1 MSYLVAVSEQNS
13 GENTDLDLCNED
25 RNLLRIR
32 EKERRSQ
39 EVLEDKKQF
48 SEKTPLFAEPY
59 KTNKGDELSSRI
71 QNMLGNYEEVKEF
84 MSNKSCQNLIGIP
97 KSVAPQFPPRQP
109 DRLYFPEKAIHTLP
123 SSFQHLT
130 RRPPVG
136 PMVVPPRPPSHSSH
150 YQKAQSGTEPASGLH
165 SKSHSLPSTRS
176 HGQEHGRGGWDT
188 QAGFPHSHNG
198 KPGSGEGRAH
208 GLQASPLA
216 LSPFLPCLLSSPV
229 APLSPLHSS
238 QHINSRSQNSSK
250 SHGSTYSQTKSLQD
264 LVTGSQEKESR
275 DSPAITLTS
284 TTQPSSQTFPPSLTS
299 KASAMQ
305 QKPTAYVRPMD
316 GQDQASFESLEL
328 KPLLE
333 EYHEGPNEDVSD
345 LKAKVKAVLSKL
357 ETPSEPKEETDEDL
371 SDLKAKA
378 KAELYKFETSSE
390 PIEQTNPIDVQS
402 IEEILREMTR
412 SWPPPLTALNT
423 PTKAEP
429 SKFPFPAKELQPEG
443 SVAKDQKQY
452 GAPSETFPGSQPR
465 TSMLQD
471 DLQLSDSEESG
482 DDQVVEKSPSSL
494 APPSSLQSQPKSV
507 ASAHSSSSESGSTSD
522 SDSSSDS
529 ETESR
534 SSDSEAN
541 DPPRAPAPEP
551 EPPSSN
557 KWQLDNWLTKVNPPA
572 VPTESPS
579 GIAQGDGCEEG
590 KKQER
595 SISSNSSQQHAELRE
610 PPHKSQ
616 VARAPQKAPLPT
628 KHSCQKPPAH
638 AEESLSRQTVG
649 IKRPGKPL
657 VHEGSK
663 RVLKV
668 ESEPAP
674 LEVTDQSFRDK
685 PKVKKAVKTKSNDK
699 KDLKPGLQEPSE
711 KKKDKSSHQ
720 ANTKPFLEPRLMGD
734 AQARGALSPLRQ
746 GQGTAPIRTSSHRPQ
761 DLHKEKLPLP
771 LREKLLSPVRDPPTH
786 EHLVVKIDLCH
797 LEKVPQP
804 PRKNGHQRKAE
815 TKDLPGVRKQ
825 DLKRKATD
833 TPEESL
839 AKKKRG
845 EKEETDRKKMKSEK
859 NPKSLQS
866 SANKDSSKLKASKA
880 SSETQKKDVFPPL
893 PAVSAAQPAPKS
905 AKMTQKRPR
914 NETDELPAVDN
925 PAKKSNHKESLFA
938 KHRKVEGNHTELSKG
953 IKGSAGDVTKPFPVP
968 SLPNGTSKP
977 RRPLLKFEKQHSK
990 EYYIEQAQRL
1000 KHKADA
1006 MTDKTGKA
1014 FQYLEAALLFIE
1026 YGIAL
1031 ESDVLEPK
1039 SAYSIFSDTIVLI
1052 KFIMTLKPFADSS
1065 VSSHG
1070 KIFAVLRM
1078 RCQSILHMAMFGYK
1092 KDTAMRYSRLLN
1104 DHFKSNFRV
1113 IQAPSSGVARSTGL
1127 PSPLS
1132 PIPSP
1137 AGSVSSQP
1145 GSNESNGVGHSSI
1158 GNSTGSTVTVSCHIS
1173 SVTSSYVNITSYI
1186 LHAYEIWEKADTL
1199 ARKNKEF
1206 FAELSRATSA
1216 LALTSSLTD
1225 LVHYIR
1231 QGLQWL
1237 RLEANMP

>member
-1 MSYLVAVSEQNS
+1 S
-13 GENTDLDLCNED
+13 LCNED

-39 EVLEDKKQF
+39 EALEDKKQF
-48 SEKTPLFAEPY
+48 CEKTPLFAEPY
-59 KTNKGDELSSRI
+59 KTNKEDELSSRI

-84 MSNKSCQNLIGIP
+84 MSNKCCQDLIGIP
-97 KSVAPQFPPRQP
+97 KTVAPLFPPGHL
-109 DRLYFPEKAIHTLP
+109 DRPYFPEKAIRTLP

-136 PMVVPPRPPSHSSH
+136 PMVVPPHPPSHSSH

-165 SKSHSLPSTRS
+165 SKSHSLPSARS
-176 HGQEHGRGGWDT
+176 HGQEHGRGGRDA
-188 QAGFPHSHNG
+188 QADFPHSHND

-208 GLQASPLA
+208 GLQASSLA

-238 QHINSRSQNSSK
+238 QHVNSKSQNSSK
-250 SHGSTYSQTKSLQD
+250 SRGSTYSQTKSLQD

-275 DSPAITLTS
+275 DSPAVTLTS
-284 TTQPSSQTFPPSLTS
+284 TTQPSSQTFPASLTS

-316 GQDQASFESLEL
+316 GQDQVPFESLEL

-345 LKAKVKAVLSKL
+345 LKAKVKAELSKL

-378 KAELYKFETSSE
+378 KAELSKFKTPSE
-390 PIEQTNPIDVQS
+390 PIE
-402 IEEILREMTR
+402 EMTR

-429 SKFPFPAKELQPEG
+429 SKFPFPTKELQPEG
-443 SVAKDQKQY
+443 SVAKDQKKY
-452 GAPSETFPGSQPR
+452 GAPSETLPGSQPR

-522 SDSSSDS
+522 SESSSDS
-529 ETESR
+529 ETESH
-534 SSDSEAN
+534 SSGSEAN
-541 DPPRAPAPEP
+541 GPRRAPAPEP
-551 EPPSSN
+551 EPPTSN

-572 VPTESPS
+572 VPTESLS
-579 GIAQGDGCEEG
+579 DITRGGGCEES

-595 SISSNSSQQHAELRE
+595 DISSNSCQQHSELRG

-616 VARAPQKAPLPT
+616 VARAPQEAPLLT
-628 KHSCQKPPAH
+628 KRSCQKPPVH
-638 AEESLSRQTVG
+638 TEEPLPRHTVG
-649 IKRPGKPL
+649 IKRPSKPL
-657 VHEGSK
+657 VHEGPK
-663 RVLKV
+663 RGLKV
-668 ESEPAP
+668 ESEPGP

-685 PKVKKAVKTKSNDK
+685 PKVKKSVKTKCSDR

-711 KKKDKSSHQ
+711 KKKDKDSHQ
-720 ANTKPFLEPRLMGD
+720 ANAKPFLEPRLMGD
-734 AQARGALSPLRQ
+734 AQARDALSPLPQ
-746 GQGTAPIRTSSHRPQ
+746 GQGTTPIRTSSHRPQ

-771 LREKLLSPVRDPPTH
+771 LGGKLLSPVRDPPTH

-815 TKDLPGVRKQ
+815 TKDLSGAKKQ
-825 DLKRKATD
+825 DLKRKAMD
-833 TPEESL
+833 TPEEPL
-839 AKKKRG
+839 GKKKRG

-880 SSETQKKDVFPPL
+880 SSETQKKEVLLPL
-893 PAVSAAQPAPKS
+893 PAMSAAQPAPKS

-914 NETDELPAVDN
+914 NETDELPAIDN
-925 PAKKSNHKESLFA
+925 LARKKSNHKDPLFP

-953 IKGSAGDVTKPFPVP
+953 MEGSAGDVTKPFPVP

-990 EYYIEQAQRL
+990 EYYIEQAQKL
-1000 KHKADA
+1000 KHRADA

-1039 SAYSIFSDTIVLI
+1039 SAYSILSDTIVLI

-1065 VSSHG
+1065 VSSHE

-1113 IQAPSSGVARSTGL
+1113 VQAPSPSVARSTGL

-1145 GSNESNGVGHSSI
+1145 GSNDSSGI
-1158 GNSTGSTVTVSCHIS
+1158 GNSTGSTVTVSCRIS

-1186 LHAYEIWEKADTL
+1186 LHAYEIWEKADAL

>member
-1 MSYLVAVSEQNS
+1 S
-13 GENTDLDLCNED
+13 LCNED

-39 EVLEDKKQF
+39 EALEDKKQF

-59 KTNKGDELSSRI
+59 KTNKEDELSSRI

-97 KSVAPQFPPRQP
+97 MSVAPQFPTGQP
-109 DRLYFPEKAIHTLP
+109 DRLYFPEKAIRTLP

-136 PMVVPPRPPSHSSH
+136 PMVVPPHPPSHSSH
-150 YQKAQSGTEPASGLH
+150 YQKAQSGTEPTSGLH
-165 SKSHSLPSTRS
+165 SKSRSLPSAQS
-176 HGQEHGRGGWDT
+176 HSQEHDRGGGRNT
-188 QAGFPHSHNG
+188 QAGFPHSHND

-250 SHGSTYSQTKSLQD
+250 SHGSNHSQTKSLQN

-284 TTQPSSQTFPPSLTS
+284 TTQPSSQTFPSSLTS

-316 GQDQASFESLEL
+316 GQDQVPFESLEL

-345 LKAKVKAVLSKL
+345 LKVKVKAELSKL

-378 KAELYKFETSSE
+378 KAELSKFETPSE
-390 PIEQTNPIDVQS
+390 PIE
-402 IEEILREMTR
+402 EMTR

-429 SKFPFPAKELQPEG
+429 SKFPFPTKDGGGWFVLQSTNQIFISACCFKMCLPWLIFIFWL
-443 SVAKDQKQY
+443 S
-452 GAPSETFPGSQPR
+452 FR
-465 TSMLQD
+465 MLQD

-482 DDQVVEKSPSSL
+482 DDQVAMLFSNFISRWPC
-494 APPSSLQSQPKSV
+494 SSLQSQPKSV

-529 ETESR
+529 ETESHL
-534 SSDSEAN
+534 SDSEAN
-541 DPPRAPAPEP
+541 DPARAPAPEP
-551 EPPSSN
+551 EPPTSN

-572 VPTESPS
+572 VPTESLS
-579 GIAQGDGCEEG
+579 DIARGDGCEEG
-590 KKQER
+590 KKQEQG
-595 SISSNSSQQHAELRE
+595 ISSNLSRQHAELRE
-610 PPHKSQ
+610 PPHRSQ
-616 VARAPQKAPLPT
+616 VARAPQEAPLLT
-628 KHSCQKPPAH
+628 KRSCQKPPAH
-638 AEESLSRQTVG
+638 AEEPSPRQMVG
-649 IKRPGKPL
+649 IKRPSKPL
-657 VHEGSK
+657 VHEEPK
-663 RVLKV
+663 RGLKV
-668 ESEPAP
+668 ESEPGP

-685 PKVKKAVKTKSNDK
+685 PKVKKTAKTKSDDR

-711 KKKDKSSHQ
+711 KKKGKGSHQ
-720 ANTKPFLEPRLMGD
+720 ANAKPFLEPRLMGD
-734 AQARGALSPLRQ
+734 AQVRDALSPLSQ
-746 GQGTAPIRTSSHRPQ
+746 GQGTTPIRTSNHKPQ

-771 LREKLLSPVRDPPTH
+771 LGEKLLSPVRDPPTC

-804 PRKNGHQRKAE
+804 SRKNGHQRKAE
-815 TKDLPGVRKQ
+815 TKSLPGARKQ

-839 AKKKRG
+839 KKKKRG

-859 NPKSLQS
+859 NPKSSQS

-880 SSETQKKDVFPPL
+880 SSETQKKEVLPPL
-893 PAVSAAQPAPKS
+893 PAVFAAQPAPKS
-905 AKMTQKRPR
+905 AKITQKRPR
-914 NETDELPAVDN
+914 NETDELPAMN
-925 PAKKSNHKESLFA
+925 SPARNKSNHKDPLLA
-938 KHRKVEGNHTELSKG
+938 KHRKVEGNDTELSKG
-953 IKGSAGDVTKPFPVP
+953 IKGSAGDVTKTSPVP
-968 SLPNGTSKP
+968 SVPNGTSKP

-1113 IQAPSSGVARSTGL
+1113 IQAPSPGVARSTGL

-1137 AGSVSSQP
+1137 AGSVSSQLRP
-1145 GSNESNGVGHSSI
+1145 NDSNSVGHSI
-1158 GNSTGSTVTVSCHIS
+1158 TGNSTGSTVTVSCHIS

-1186 LHAYEIWEKADTL
+1186 LHAYEIWEKADAL

>member
-1 MSYLVAVSEQNS
+1 S
-13 GENTDLDLCNED
+13 LCNED

-39 EVLEDKKQF
+39 EALEDKKQF
-48 SEKTPLFAEPY
+48 FEKIPLFAEPY
-59 KTNKGDELSSRI
+59 KTNKEDELSSRI

-84 MSNKSCQNLIGIP
+84 MSNASCQNLIGIP
-97 KSVAPQFPPRQP
+97 KSVAPLFPPGQP
-109 DRLYFPEKAIHTLP
+109 DRPYFPEKAIRTLP
-123 SSFQHLT
+123 SSFQHST

-136 PMVVPPRPPSHSSH
+136 PMVVAPRPPSHSSH
-150 YQKAQSGTEPASGLH
+150 YQKAQSGTEPASALH
-165 SKSHSLPSTRS
+165 TKSRSVPSARS
-176 HGQEHGRGGWDT
+176 HGLEHGRGGQDS
-188 QAGFPHSHNG
+188 QAGFPHSHDD
-198 KPGSGEGRAH
+198 KPGSGEGRSH
-208 GLQASPLA
+208 GLQASSLA

-250 SHGSTYSQTKSLQD
+250 SHGSAYSQTKSLQD

-275 DSPAITLTS
+275 DSPAVTLTS

-316 GQDQASFESLEL
+316 GQDQVPFESLEL

-345 LKAKVKAVLSKL
+345 LKAKVKAELSKL

-378 KAELYKFETSSE
+378 KAELSKLETPSE
-390 PIEQTNPIDVQS
+390 P
-402 IEEILREMTR
+402 EMTR

-429 SKFPFPAKELQPEG
+429 SKFPFPTKVRHPLSARTFE
-443 SVAKDQKQY
+443 QY
-452 GAPSETFPGSQPR
+452 GAPPETLPSSQPR

-482 DDQVVEKSPSSL
+482 DDQVAILLSNFISWWPC
-494 APPSSLQSQPKSV
+494 SSLQSQPKSV

-529 ETESR
+529 ETESH
-534 SSDSEAN
+534 SSDSEVN

-551 EPPSSN
+551 EPPTSN

-572 VPTESPS
+572 VPTESLS
-579 GIAQGDGCEEG
+579 EVARGDGREEG

-595 SISSNSSQQHAELRE
+595 GISSNSSQQHAELRE

-616 VARAPQKAPLPT
+616 VARAPQEAPLPT
-628 KHSCQKPPAH
+628 KRGCQKPPA
-638 AEESLSRQTVG
+638 EEPSPRQTVG
-649 IKRPGKPL
+649 IKRPSKPL
-657 VHEGSK
+657 VHEGPK
-663 RVLKV
+663 RGLKV
-668 ESEPAP
+668 ESEPGP
-674 LEVTDQSFRDK
+674 LEVTDQSSRDK
-685 PKVKKAVKTKSNDK
+685 PKVKKTVKAKSTDR
-699 KDLKPGLQEPSE
+699 KDLKPGPQEPSE
-711 KKKDKSSHQ
+711 KKKDKGTHQ
-720 ANTKPFLEPRLMGD
+720 AKAKPFLDPKLMGD
-734 AQARGALSPLRQ
+734 AQACDALSPLPQ
-746 GQGTAPIRTSSHRPQ
+746 GQGITPNRTSSYRPQ

-771 LREKLLSPVRDPPTH
+771 LGEKLLSPVRDPPAR
-786 EHLVVKIDLCH
+786 ERLVVKIDLRH

-804 PRKNGHQRKAE
+804 PRKDGHQRKAE
-815 TKDLPGVRKQ
+815 TKGLPDGRKQ
-825 DLKRKATD
+825 NLKRKATD

-839 AKKKRG
+839 GKKKRE
-845 EKEETDRKKMKSEK
+845 EKEETGRKKMKSEK
-859 NPKSLQS
+859 ETKSLQS

-880 SSETQKKDVFPPL
+880 SSETQKKDVLSPL
-893 PAVSAAQPAPKS
+893 PAMSTAQPAPKS
-905 AKMTQKRPR
+905 AKMTQKRSR
-914 NETDELPAVDN
+914 NETDELPAMDN
-925 PAKKSNHKESLFA
+925 PARNQDPLFA
-938 KHRKVEGNHTELSKG
+938 KHRKVEGNHTELSKS
-953 IKGSAGDVTKPFPVP
+953 IKRSAGDVTKPFPVP

-1014 FQYLEAALLFIE
+1014 LQYLEAALLFIE

-1113 IQAPSSGVARSTGL
+1113 IQAPSPGVARSTGL

-1145 GSNESNGVGHSSI
+1145 GSSDSSSIGHNGI
-1158 GNSTGSTVTVSCHIS
+1158 GNSTGSSVTVSCHIS

-1186 LHAYEIWEKADTL
+1186 LHAYEIWEKADAL

>member
-1 MSYLVAVSEQNS
+1 SLLPKS
-13 GENTDLDLCNED
+13 LCNED

-39 EVLEDKKQF
+39 EALEDKKQF

-59 KTNKGDELSSRI
+59 KTNKEDELSSRI

-97 KSVAPQFPPRQP
+97 KNVASLFSPGQP
-109 DRLYFPEKAIHTLP
+109 DCSYFPEKAIRTLP
-123 SSFQHLT
+123 SSFQHPT

-136 PMVVPPRPPSHSSH
+136 PMVVAPHPPSHSSR
-150 YQKAQSGTEPASGLH
+150 YQKAQSGTEPASGSH
-165 SKSHSLPSTRS
+165 TKSRSLPSARS
-176 HGQEHGRGGWDT
+176 HGQEHGRGGRDS
-188 QAGFPHSHNG
+188 QAGFLHSHND

-208 GLQASPLA
+208 GPQASPLA

-275 DSPAITLTS
+275 DSPAVTLTS
-284 TTQPSSQTFPPSLTS
+284 TTQPSSQAFPPSLTS

-316 GQDQASFESLEL
+316 GQDQAPFESLEL

-345 LKAKVKAVLSKL
+345 LKAKVKAELSKL
-357 ETPSEPKEETDEDL
+357 ETPSEPKEETDEL
-371 SDLKAKA
+371 TDLKAKA
-378 KAELYKFETSSE
+378 KAELSKLETSSE
-390 PIEQTNPIDVQS
+390 PIE
-402 IEEILREMTR
+402 EMTR

-429 SKFPFPAKELQPEG
+429 SKFPFPTKVRHP
-443 SVAKDQKQY
+443 QY
-452 GAPSETFPGSQPR
+452 GAPSETLPGSQPR

-482 DDQVVEKSPSSL
+482 DDQVAMLLSNFISWWPC
-494 APPSSLQSQPKSV
+494 SSLQSQPKSV

-529 ETESR
+529 ETESH
-534 SSDSEAN
+534 SSDSEVN

-551 EPPSSN
+551 EPPTSN

-572 VPTESPS
+572 VPTESLS
-579 GIAQGDGCEEG
+579 DTARGDGREEG

-595 SISSNSSQQHAELRE
+595 GVSSNSSQQHAELRE

-616 VARAPQKAPLPT
+616 VARAAQEAPLPT
-628 KHSCQKPPAH
+628 KRSCQQPPAH
-638 AEESLSRQTVG
+638 AEEPSPRQTVG
-649 IKRPGKPL
+649 IKRPSKPL
-657 VHEGSK
+657 VHEGPK
-663 RVLKV
+663 RGLKV
-668 ESEPAP
+668 ESDPGP
-674 LEVTDQSFRDK
+674 LEVTDQSSRDK
-685 PKVKKAVKTKSNDK
+685 LKVKKTVKTKSNDR
-699 KDLKPGLQEPSE
+699 KDLKPGLQEPPE
-711 KKKDKSSHQ
+711 KKKGKGSHQ
-720 ANTKPFLEPRLMGD
+720 ASTKAVLDPKLMGD
-734 AQARGALSPLRQ
+734 AQARDALSPLPQ
-746 GQGTAPIRTSSHRPQ
+746 GQGTTPIRTSSHRPQ
-761 DLHKEKLPLP
+761 DLHKEKLPL
-771 LREKLLSPVRDPPTH
+771 LLGEKLLSPVRDPPTR
-786 EHLVVKIDLCH
+786 ERLVVKIDLCH

-804 PRKNGHQRKAE
+804 PRKDGHQRKAE
-815 TKDLPGVRKQ
+815 TKDLPGARKQ

-839 AKKKRG
+839 GKKKRG
-845 EKEETDRKKMKSEK
+845 EKEETERKKIKSEK
-859 NPKSLQS
+859 ETKSLQS

-880 SSETQKKDVFPPL
+880 SSETQKKDVLPPL
-893 PAVSAAQPAPKS
+893 PAMSAAQPAPKS
-905 AKMTQKRPR
+905 TKTTHKRPR
-914 NETDELPAVDN
+914 NETDELPATDN
-925 PAKKSNHKESLFA
+925 PARIKSNHKDPLIA
-938 KHRKVEGNHTELSKG
+938 KHRKGEGNHTELSKG

-990 EYYIEQAQRL
+990 EYYIEQAQKL

-1113 IQAPSSGVARSTGL
+1113 IQAPSPGVARSTGL

-1145 GSNESNGVGHSSI
+1145 GSNDSNGVGHNGI
-1158 GNSTGSTVTVSCHIS
+1158 GNSTGSAVTVSCHIS

-1186 LHAYEIWEKADTL
+1186 LHAYEIWEKADAL

>member
-1 MSYLVAVSEQNS
+1 MAAQSS
-13 GENTDLDLCNED
+13 LCSED
-25 RNLLRIR
+25 RNLQRIR

-39 EVLEDKKQF
+39 EALEDKKQF

-59 KTNKGDELSSRI
+59 KTNKEDELSSRI

-97 KSVAPQFPPRQP
+97 KSVAPLFPPRQP
-109 DRLYFPEKAIHTLP
+109 DRPYFPEKAIRTLP

-130 RRPPVG
+130 RRPPMG

-150 YQKAQSGTEPASGLH
+150 YQKAQPGTEPASGLH
-165 SKSHSLPSTRS
+165 SKSRSLPSARS
-176 HGQEHGRGGWDT
+176 HGQEHGQGGRGT
-188 QAGFPHSHNG
+188 QAGFPHGHSD

-238 QHINSRSQNSSK
+238 QNINSRSQNSSK

-275 DSPAITLTS
+275 DSPAVTLTS

-316 GQDQASFESLEL
+316 GQDQAPFESLEL

-345 LKAKVKAVLSKL
+345 LKAKVKAELSKL
-357 ETPSEPKEETDEDL
+357 ETPCEPKEETDEDL

-378 KAELYKFETSSE
+378 KAELSKFETPSE

-429 SKFPFPAKELQPEG
+429 PKFPFPAKELQPEG

-452 GAPSETFPGSQPR
+452 GTPSEMLPGSQPR

-482 DDQVVEKSPSSL
+482 DDQVVEKSPSSF

-529 ETESR
+529 ETESH

-551 EPPSSN
+551 EPPTPN

-572 VPTESPS
+572 VPTESLS
-579 GIAQGDGCEEG
+579 DIVRGDGCEEG
-590 KKQER
+590 KKQEQC
-595 SISSNSSQQHAELRE
+595 ISNNSSQQHTELRE

-616 VARAPQKAPLPT
+616 VTRAPQEAPLPT

-638 AEESLSRQTVG
+638 AREPSPRKTVG
-649 IKRPGKPL
+649 IKGPSKPL
-657 VHEGSK
+657 LHEGPK
-663 RVLKV
+663 RGLKV
-668 ESEPAP
+668 ESESGP

-685 PKVKKAVKTKSNDK
+685 PKVKKTVKTKSSDR
-699 KDLKPGLQEPSE
+699 KDLKPGVQEPSE
-711 KKKDKSSHQ
+711 QKKDKGSHQ
-720 ANTKPFLEPRLMGD
+720 ANAKPFSDPRLMGN
-734 AQARGALSPLRQ
+734 AQARDALSSLPQ
-746 GQGTAPIRTSSHRPQ
+746 GQGTTPIRTSSHRPQ
-761 DLHKEKLPLP
+761 DLPKEKLPLP
-771 LREKLLSPVRDPPTH
+771 LREKLLSPVRDPPPR
-786 EHLVVKIDLCH
+786 ECLVVKIDLCH

-815 TKDLPGVRKQ
+815 TKDLPGTRKQ

-839 AKKKRG
+839 GKKKRG
-845 EKEETDRKKMKSEK
+845 EKEETDRKKMNSEK
-859 NPKSLQS
+859 ETKSLQS
-866 SANKDSSKLKASKA
+866 SSNKDSSKLKASKA
-880 SSETQKKDVFPPL
+880 SLETQKKDVLPPL
-893 PAVSAAQPAPKS
+893 PAASAAQPAPKA
-905 AKMTQKRPR
+905 AKMTQKSQKRSR
-914 NETDELPAVDN
+914 NETDELPAMDN
-925 PAKKSNHKESLFA
+925 PARNKSNHKDPLFS

-1014 FQYLEAALLFIE
+1014 FEYLEAALLFIE

-1113 IQAPSSGVARSTGL
+1113 IQAPSPGVARSTGL

-1137 AGSVSSQP
+1137 AGSVSSQL
-1145 GSNESNGVGHSSI
+1145 GSNDSNGVGHGGI
-1158 GNSTGSTVTVSCHIS
+1158 GNSTSSTVTVSCHIS

-1186 LHAYEIWEKADTL
+1186 LHAYEIWEKADAL
-1199 ARKNKEF
+1199 ARKNKDQQEQF
-1206 FAELSRATSA
+1206 QIPVLTTASA
-1216 LALTSSLTD
+1216 S
-1225 LVHYIR
+1225 
-1231 QGLQWL
+1231 
-1237 RLEANMP
+1237 

>member
-1 MSYLVAVSEQNS
+1 S
-13 GENTDLDLCNED
+13 LCNED

-39 EVLEDKKQF
+39 EALEDKKQF
-48 SEKTPLFAEPY
+48 SEKIPLFAEPY
-59 KTNKGDELSSRI
+59 KTNKEDELSSRI

-97 KSVAPQFPPRQP
+97 KSVAPLFPPGQP
-109 DRLYFPEKAIHTLP
+109 NRPYFPDKAIRTLP
-123 SSFQHLT
+123 SSFQQLP

-150 YQKAQSGTEPASGLH
+150 YQKAQPGTEPASGLH
-165 SKSHSLPSTRS
+165 SKSRSLPGARS
-176 HGQEHGRGGWDT
+176 RAQEHGPGGRDT
-188 QAGFPHSHNG
+188 QAGFPHSHND

-238 QHINSRSQNSSK
+238 QQINSRSQNSSK

-275 DSPAITLTS
+275 DSPAVTLTS

-316 GQDQASFESLEL
+316 GQDQAPFESLEL

-333 EYHEGPNEDVSD
+333 EYHEGTNEDVLD
-345 LKAKVKAVLSKL
+345 LKAKVKAELSKL
-357 ETPSEPKEETDEDL
+357 EIPSEPKEETDEDL

-378 KAELYKFETSSE
+378 KAELSKFETLSE
-390 PIEQTNPIDVQS
+390 PVE
-402 IEEILREMTR
+402 EMTR

-429 SKFPFPAKELQPEG
+429 SKFPFPTKELQLEG

-452 GAPSETFPGSQPR
+452 GAPSETLPGSQPR

-529 ETESR
+529 ETESH
-534 SSDSEAN
+534 SSDSEGN

-551 EPPSSN
+551 EPPTSN

-572 VPTESPS
+572 VPTESLS
-579 GIAQGDGCEEG
+579 DIACGDGREEG
-590 KKQER
+590 RKQEQD
-595 SISSNSSQQHAELRE
+595 ISSNSCQQHTELSE
-610 PPHKSQ
+610 PPHKNQ
-616 VARAPQKAPLPT
+616 VSRAPQEAPLAT
-628 KHSCQKPPAH
+628 KGSCQKPPAH
-638 AEESLSRQTVG
+638 AEEPWPRQTVG
-649 IKRPGKPL
+649 SKRPSKPL
-657 VHEGSK
+657 LHEGPK
-663 RVLKV
+663 GGLKV
-668 ESEPAP
+668 ESEPGP
-674 LEVTDQSFRDK
+674 LEVTDPSFRDK
-685 PKVKKAVKTKSNDK
+685 PKVKKTVKTKSSDRK
-699 KDLKPGLQEPSE
+699 GLKSGLQEPSE
-711 KKKDKSSHQ
+711 KKKDKGSQQ
-720 ANTKPFLEPRLMGD
+720 ANAKPFSDPRLMGD
-734 AQARGALSPLRQ
+734 AQARDALSPLPQ
-746 GQGTAPIRTSSHRPQ
+746 GQGTAPSRTSSHRPQ
-761 DLHKEKLPLP
+761 DLHKQKLPLP
-771 LREKLLSPVRDPPTH
+771 LGEKLLSPVRDPPSR
-786 EHLVVKIDLCH
+786 ERLVVKIDLCH

-804 PRKNGHQRKAE
+804 PRKNGHSRKAE
-815 TKDLPGVRKQ
+815 TKDLPSARKK

-845 EKEETDRKKMKSEK
+845 EKEESDRKKMKSEK
-859 NPKSLQS
+859 ETKSLQP

-880 SSETQKKDVFPPL
+880 SSETQKKDVLSPL
-893 PAVSAAQPAPKS
+893 PAMSTAQPAPKS
-905 AKMTQKRPR
+905 AKMTQKRPK
-914 NETDELPAVDN
+914 NETDDLPAMDN
-925 PAKKSNHKESLFA
+925 PTRNKSNHKDPLFA
-938 KHRKVEGNHTELSKG
+938 KHRKVEGNHRELSKG

-977 RRPLLKFEKQHSK
+977 RRPLLKLEKQHSK

-1039 SAYSIFSDTIVLI
+1039 SAYSILSDTIVLI

-1104 DHFKSNFRV
+1104 DHFKSNVRV
-1113 IQAPSSGVARSTGL
+1113 TQAPSPGVARSTGL

-1137 AGSVSSQP
+1137 AGPVSSQL
-1145 GSNESNGVGHSSI
+1145 GSND
-1158 GNSTGSTVTVSCHIS
+1158 GNNTGSTVTVSCHIS

-1186 LHAYEIWEKADTL
+1186 LHAYEIWEKADAL

>member
-1 MSYLVAVSEQNS
+1 S
-13 GENTDLDLCNED
+13 LCNED

-32 EKERRSQ
+32 ERERRSQ
-39 EVLEDKKQF
+39 EVLENKDQF
-48 SEKTPLFAEPY
+48 SEKIPLFAEPY
-59 KTNKGDELSSRI
+59 KTNKEDELSSRI

-97 KSVAPQFPPRQP
+97 KSVAPLIPPGQP
-109 DRLYFPEKAIHTLP
+109 DCPYFPGKTSHTLS
-123 SSFQHLT
+123 SSFQHT
-130 RRPPVG
+130 PRRPPVG
-136 PMVVPPRPPSHSSH
+136 PMVVAPRPPGHSVH

-165 SKSHSLPSTRS
+165 AKSCSLSS
-176 HGQEHGRGGWDT
+176 GGSQGQGHNRGGWEG
-188 QAGFPHSHNG
+188 QAGFQHSQND
-198 KPGSGEGRAH
+198 KPRDSEGHAH
-208 GLQASPLA
+208 EVQASPLP
-216 LSPFLPCLLSSPV
+216 LSPLLPCLLSSPV

-250 SHGSTYSQTKSLQD
+250 SHGPTYSQTKSFQD

-275 DSPAITLTS
+275 DSSAVTLTS

-316 GQDQASFESLEL
+316 GQDQAPFESLEL

-333 EYHEGPNEDVSD
+333 EYHEGSNEDLSD
-345 LKAKVKAVLSKL
+345 LKAKVKAELSKL
-357 ETPSEPKEETDEDL
+357 EPSSEPKKEHDEDI

-378 KAELYKFETSSE
+378 KAELSKL
-390 PIEQTNPIDVQS
+390 
-402 IEEILREMTR
+402 EISATPVEEMTR

-429 SKFPFPAKELQPEG
+429 SRFPFPTKVKHTLLARTFEQH
-443 SVAKDQKQY
+443 
-452 GAPSETFPGSQPR
+452 GAPSETLPSSQPR

-507 ASAHSSSSESGSTSD
+507 ASAHSSSPESGSTSD

-529 ETESR
+529 ETESH
-534 SSDSEAN
+534 SSDNEVN

-551 EPPSSN
+551 EPPTSN

-572 VPTESPS
+572 VPTESLS
-579 GIAQGDGCEEG
+579 EVAHGDGREEG

-595 SISSNSSQQHAELRE
+595 GISSNSSHRCAEPRE
-610 PPHKSQ
+610 PPHKNQ
-616 VARAPQKAPLPT
+616 MARAPQDAHLPT
-628 KHSCQKPPAH
+628 KRSCQKPPVCT
-638 AEESLSRQTVG
+638 EEPSTRQTVG
-649 IKRPGKPL
+649 NKGPSKPL

-663 RVLKV
+663 RGLKV
-668 ESEPAP
+668 ESDPGP
-674 LEVTDQSFRDK
+674 LEVRDQSSKDK
-685 PKVKKAVKTKSNDK
+685 PKVKKIAKPKSTER
-699 KDLKPGLQEPSE
+699 KDLKSALQEPFE
-711 KKKDKSSHQ
+711 KRKHKSSHQ
-720 ANTKPFLEPRLMGD
+720 ANAKPFSDPKLMGD
-734 AQARGALSPLRQ
+734 AQAHDAFSPFPQ
-746 GQGTAPIRTSSHRPQ
+746 GQSTTPIRTSSHRPQ

-771 LREKLLSPVRDPPTH
+771 LGEKLLSPLRDPPTH
-786 EHLVVKIDLCH
+786 QRLMVKIDLRH
-797 LEKVPQP
+797 LAKVPEP
-804 PRKNGHQRKAE
+804 PRKDRHQKRTE
-815 TKDLPGVRKQ
+815 TKDLPGSRKQ

-833 TPEESL
+833 TPEDPL
-839 AKKKRG
+839 QKRRRE
-845 EKEETDRKKMKSEK
+845 EKEETHRKKMKSEK
-859 NPKSLQS
+859 EKKSSQS

-880 SSETQKKDVFPPL
+880 SFETEKKDLLLPSLPPMST
-893 PAVSAAQPAPKS
+893 AHPAPKS
-905 AKMTQKRPR
+905 AKMAQKRPR
-914 NETDELPAVDN
+914 TETDDLPAMDN
-925 PAKKSNHKESLFA
+925 PARDKSNHKDPLSA

-953 IKGSAGDVTKPFPVP
+953 IKGSIRDDTKPFPVP

-977 RRPLLKFEKQHSK
+977 SRPLLKLEKQHSK
-990 EYYIEQAQRL
+990 EYYFEQAQRL

-1031 ESDVLEPK
+1031 ESDALEPK

-1052 KFIMTLKPFADSS
+1052 KFIMTLKPFSDSS

-1113 IQAPSSGVARSTGL
+1113 IQAPSPGVARSTGL

-1145 GSNESNGVGHSSI
+1145 GSNDSNSIGHNGV
-1158 GNSTGSTVTVSCHIS
+1158 GSTVTVSCHIS
-1173 SVTSSYVNITSYI
+1173 NVTSSYVNITSYI
-1186 LHAYEIWEKADTL
+1186 LHAYEIWEKADAL

-1206 FAELSRATSA
+1206 FAELSRATCA

-1237 RLEANMP
+1237 RLEANLP

>member
-1 MSYLVAVSEQNS
+1 S
-13 GENTDLDLCNED
+13 LCNED

-39 EVLEDKKQF
+39 EALEDKKQF

-59 KTNKGDELSSRI
+59 KTNKEDELSSRI
-71 QNMLGNYEEVKEF
+71 QSMLGNYEEVKEF

-97 KSVAPQFPPRQP
+97 KSVAPQFPPGQP
-109 DRLYFPEKAIHTLP
+109 DRPYFPEKAICTLP

-165 SKSHSLPSTRS
+165 SKSCSLPSARS
-176 HGQEHGRGGWDT
+176 HGQECGRGGRDT
-188 QAGFPHSHNG
+188 QAGFPHSHND
-198 KPGSGEGRAH
+198 KPGSGEGRAR

-238 QHINSRSQNSSK
+238 QRINSKSQNSSK

-316 GQDQASFESLEL
+316 GQDQAAFESLEL

-345 LKAKVKAVLSKL
+345 LKAKVKAELSKL
-357 ETPSEPKEETDEDL
+357 ETPSEHKEEADEDL

-378 KAELYKFETSSE
+378 KAELSKFEPPSE
-390 PIEQTNPIDVQS
+390 PIE
-402 IEEILREMTR
+402 EMTR

-429 SKFPFPAKELQPEG
+429 SKFPFPT
-443 SVAKDQKQY
+443 KQY
-452 GAPSETFPGSQPR
+452 GAPSETLPGSQPR

-482 DDQVVEKSPSSL
+482 DDQVAMLLSNFISWWPC
-494 APPSSLQSQPKSV
+494 SSLQSQPKSV

-529 ETESR
+529 ETESH
-534 SSDSEAN
+534 SSDSEVN

-551 EPPSSN
+551 EPPTSN

-572 VPTESPS
+572 VPTESLS
-579 GIAQGDGCEEG
+579 DTARGDGCEEG
-590 KKQER
+590 RRQER
-595 SISSNSSQQHAELRE
+595 GISSSSSQQHSELRE
-610 PPHKSQ
+610 PPHQSQ
-616 VARAPQKAPLPT
+616 VGRAPQEAPLPT
-628 KHSCQKPPAH
+628 KRSCQKPLSH
-638 AEESLSRQTVG
+638 AEEPSPRQAVAV
-649 IKRPGKPL
+649 KRPSKAL
-657 VHEGSK
+657 VHEGPK
-663 RVLKV
+663 RGLKV
-668 ESEPAP
+668 ESEPGP

-685 PKVKKAVKTKSNDK
+685 PKVKKTVKTKSNDR

-711 KKKDKSSHQ
+711 KKKGKGSHQ
-720 ANTKPFLEPRLMGD
+720 ANAKPFLDPRLMGD
-734 AQARGALSPLRQ
+734 GLARDALSPLPHRE
-746 GQGTAPIRTSSHRPQ
+746 GQGTTPIRTSSHRHQ

-771 LREKLLSPVRDPPTH
+771 LREKLLSPVRDPPTR
-786 EHLVVKIDLCH
+786 ERLVVKIDLCH

-815 TKDLPGVRKQ
+815 TKDVPGERKQ

-833 TPEESL
+833 APEGSL
-839 AKKKRG
+839 GKKKRG

-859 NPKSLQS
+859 NHKSLQS

-880 SSETQKKDVFPPL
+880 SSETQKKEVLPPL

-914 NETDELPAVDN
+914 NEADELPAMDN
-925 PAKKSNHKESLFA
+925 PASSKSNHKDPLSA

-990 EYYIEQAQRL
+990 EYYIEEAQRL

-1039 SAYSIFSDTIVLI
+1039 SAYSIFSDTIILI

-1113 IQAPSSGVARSTGL
+1113 IQAPSPGVARSTGL

-1145 GSNESNGVGHSSI
+1145 GSNDSNGIGHSGT

-1186 LHAYEIWEKADTL
+1186 LHAYEIWEKADAL

-1216 LALTSSLTD
+1216 LALTSSLTE

>member
-1 MSYLVAVSEQNS
+1 S
-13 GENTDLDLCNED
+13 LCNED

-39 EVLEDKKQF
+39 EALEDKNQF

-59 KTNKGDELSSRI
+59 KTNKEDELSSRI

-97 KSVAPQFPPRQP
+97 KSVAPLFPPGQP
-109 DRLYFPEKAIHTLP
+109 DRPYFPEKAVRTLP
-123 SSFQHLT
+123 SSFQHPT

-136 PMVVPPRPPSHSSH
+136 PMVVAPRPPSHSSH
-150 YQKAQSGTEPASGLH
+150 YQKAQSGTEPASALH
-165 SKSHSLPSTRS
+165 TKSRSLPSARS
-176 HGQEHGRGGWDT
+176 HGQEHGHGGWDS
-188 QAGFPHSHNG
+188 QAGFPRSHND

-250 SHGSTYSQTKSLQD
+250 SYGSTYSQTKSLQD

-275 DSPAITLTS
+275 DSPVVTLNS
-284 TTQPSSQTFPPSLTS
+284 TTQPSSQTFPPSLAP

-316 GQDQASFESLEL
+316 GQDQAPFESLEL

-333 EYHEGPNEDVSD
+333 EYHEGRKDDVSD
-345 LKAKVKAVLSKL
+345 LKAKVKAELSKL
-357 ETPSEPKEETDEDL
+357 ETSSEPKEETDEDL

-378 KAELYKFETSSE
+378 KAELSKLEIPSE
-390 PIEQTNPIDVQS
+390 PIE
-402 IEEILREMTR
+402 EMTR

-429 SKFPFPAKELQPEG
+429 SKFPFPTKELQPEG

-452 GAPSETFPGSQPR
+452 GAPSETLPSSQPR

-494 APPSSLQSQPKSV
+494 AAPSSLQFQPKSV

-529 ETESR
+529 ETESH

-541 DPPRAPAPEP
+541 NPPRAPAPEP
-551 EPPSSN
+551 EPPTSN

-572 VPTESPS
+572 VPTESS
-579 GIAQGDGCEEG
+579 LSEIACGDGREEG
-590 KKQER
+590 KKQEQD
-595 SISSNSSQQHAELRE
+595 ISSNSSQQHAELRE

-616 VARAPQKAPLPT
+616 VAGAPQEAPLPT
-628 KHSCQKPPAH
+628 KRSCQKPPAH
-638 AEESLSRQTVG
+638 AEEPSPRQTVG
-649 IKRPGKPL
+649 IKRPSKPL
-657 VHEGSK
+657 VHERPK
-663 RVLKV
+663 RSLKV
-668 ESEPAP
+668 ESEPGP
-674 LEVTDQSFRDK
+674 LEVTDQSSRDK
-685 PKVKKAVKTKSNDK
+685 LKVKKTAKTKSTDR

-711 KKKDKSSHQ
+711 KKKDKGSHR
-720 ANTKPFLEPRLMGD
+720 ANAKPFLDPKLMGD
-734 AQARGALSPLRQ
+734 TQARDALSPLPQ
-746 GQGTAPIRTSSHRPQ
+746 GQGTTPSRTSSHRPQ
-761 DLHKEKLPLP
+761 DLHREKLPLS
-771 LREKLLSPVRDPPTH
+771 LGEKLLSPVRDPPTR
-786 EHLVVKIDLCH
+786 ERLVVKIDLCH

-804 PRKNGHQRKAE
+804 PRKDGYQRKAE
-815 TKDLPGVRKQ
+815 TKDLPGGRKQ
-825 DLKRKATD
+825 NLKRKAMD

-839 AKKKRG
+839 GKKKRE

-859 NPKSLQS
+859 ETKSLQP
-866 SANKDSSKLKASKA
+866 SASKDSRKLKASKA
-880 SSETQKKDVFPPL
+880 SSETQKKDVLLPL
-893 PAVSAAQPAPKS
+893 PAVSTAQLAPKP
-905 AKMTQKRPR
+905 AKMTQKRTR
-914 NETDELPAVDN
+914 NETDELSAMDN
-925 PAKKSNHKESLFA
+925 PARNKSNHKDPLFS
-938 KHRKVEGNHTELSKG
+938 KHRKVEGNPTELLKD

-1039 SAYSIFSDTIVLI
+1039 SAYSILSDTIVLI

-1113 IQAPSSGVARSTGL
+1113 IQAPSPGVARSTGL

-1145 GSNESNGVGHSSI
+1145 GSNDSSSI
-1158 GNSTGSTVTVSCHIS
+1158 GHNGIGNTTGSTVTVSCHIS

-1186 LHAYEIWEKADTL
+1186 LHAYEIWEKADAL

-1206 FAELSRATSA
+1206 FSELSRATSA

>member
-1 MSYLVAVSEQNS
+1 S
-13 GENTDLDLCNED
+13 LCNED

-39 EVLEDKKQF
+39 EALEDKKQF

-59 KTNKGDELSSRI
+59 KTNKEDELSSRI

-97 KSVAPQFPPRQP
+97 NSVAPLFPPRQP
-109 DRLYFPEKAIHTLP
+109 DRPYFPEKAIRTLP
-123 SSFQHLT
+123 SSFQQLT

-136 PMVVPPRPPSHSSH
+136 PMIVPPHPPSHSSH

-165 SKSHSLPSTRS
+165 SKSRSLPSARS
-176 HGQEHGRGGWDT
+176 HSQEHSSAGQDA
-188 QAGFPHSHNG
+188 QAGFPHSHND
-198 KPGSGEGRAH
+198 KPGNREGRAH
-208 GLQASPLA
+208 GLQACPLV

-229 APLSPLHSS
+229 APLSPIHSS
-238 QHINSRSQNSSK
+238 QQINSRSQNSSK
-250 SHGSTYSQTKSLQD
+250 NHGSTYSQTKSLQD
-264 LVTGSQEKESR
+264 IVTGSQEKESW

-316 GQDQASFESLEL
+316 GQDQAPFESLEL

-333 EYHEGPNEDVSD
+333 EYHEGPNEDVLD
-345 LKAKVKAVLSKL
+345 LKAKVKAELSKL

-378 KAELYKFETSSE
+378 KTELSKFETLSE
-390 PIEQTNPIDVQS
+390 PIE
-402 IEEILREMTR
+402 EMTR

-429 SKFPFPAKELQPEG
+429 SKFPFPTKELQPEG
-443 SVAKDQKQY
+443 SVAKGQKQY
-452 GAPSETFPGSQPR
+452 GAPSETLPGSQPR

-529 ETESR
+529 ETESH
-534 SSDSEAN
+534 SSDSEEN
-541 DPPRAPAPEP
+541 DPPSAPAPEP
-551 EPPSSN
+551 EPPISN

-572 VPTESPS
+572 LPTESLS
-579 GIAQGDGCEEG
+579 DIVCGDGREEG
-590 KKQER
+590 KKQELG
-595 SISSNSSQQHAELRE
+595 ISKNSSQQQQHAELRE
-610 PPHKSQ
+610 TPHKSQ
-616 VARAPQKAPLPT
+616 VARAPQEAPLLT
-628 KHSCQKPPAH
+628 KCSSQKPPAH
-638 AEESLSRQTVG
+638 SEAPLPRQTVG
-649 IKRPGKPL
+649 SKRPSKPL
-657 VHEGSK
+657 VHEGPK
-663 RVLKV
+663 RGLKV
-668 ESEPAP
+668 ESEPDH
-674 LEVTDQSFRDK
+674 LEVTDLSFRDK
-685 PKVKKAVKTKSNDK
+685 PKVKKTVKKKSSDRK
-699 KDLKPGLQEPSE
+699 YLKPGLQELSE
-711 KKKDKSSHQ
+711 KKKDKGSHQ
-720 ANTKPFLEPRLMGD
+720 AKAKPFLDPRLMGD
-734 AQARGALSPLRQ
+734 AQARDALSPLPQ
-746 GQGTAPIRTSSHRPQ
+746 GQGTTPIRTSIHRPQ
-761 DLHKEKLPLP
+761 VLHKEKLPLP
-771 LREKLLSPVRDPPTH
+771 LGEKLLSPVRDLPSH
-786 EHLVVKIDLCH
+786 ERLVVKIDLCH

-804 PRKNGHQRKAE
+804 PRKNGHLRKAE
-815 TKDLPGVRKQ
+815 TKDLPGARKK
-825 DLKRKATD
+825 DLKRKAID
-833 TPEESL
+833 TPEEPF

-859 NPKSLQS
+859 ETKSLQS

-880 SSETQKKDVFPPL
+880 SSETQKKDVLPPL
-893 PAVSAAQPAPKS
+893 PAMSSAQPAPKS
-905 AKMTQKRPR
+905 AKMTQKRPK
-914 NETDELPAVDN
+914 NEIDHLPAMDN
-925 PAKKSNHKESLFA
+925 PARNKSNHKDPLFA
-938 KHRKVEGNHTELSKG
+938 KHRKVEGNHMELSKA
-953 IKGSAGDVTKPFPVP
+953 IKVDDVTKPFPVP

-1031 ESDVLEPK
+1031 ESDVLEPQ
-1039 SAYSIFSDTIVLI
+1039 SAYSILSDTIVLI

-1104 DHFKSNFRV
+1104 DHFKVGHRV
-1113 IQAPSSGVARSTGL
+1113 IQASSPGVARSTGL

-1145 GSNESNGVGHSSI
+1145 GSNDSNGI

-1186 LHAYEIWEKADTL
+1186 LHAYEIWEKADAL

-1216 LALTSSLTD
+1216 LALTSSLTE

>member
-1 MSYLVAVSEQNS
+1 S
-13 GENTDLDLCNED
+13 LCTED

-39 EVLEDKKQF
+39 EALEDKRQF
-48 SEKTPLFAEPY
+48 SEKTPLFGEPY
-59 KTNKGDELSSRI
+59 KTNKEDELSSRI

-97 KSVAPQFPPRQP
+97 KSVAPLFPPGQP
-109 DRLYFPEKAIHTLP
+109 DRPYFPEKAIRTLP

-136 PMVVPPRPPSHSSH
+136 PMVVAPRPPSHSSH

-165 SKSHSLPSTRS
+165 TKSRSLPSARS
-176 HGQEHGRGGWDT
+176 HGQEHSRGGRDS
-188 QAGFPHSHNG
+188 QAGFPHSHSDKAGNG
-198 KPGSGEGRAH
+198 ESREH
-208 GLQASPLA
+208 GLQASPLG

-275 DSPAITLTS
+275 GSPAVTLTS
-284 TTQPSSQTFPPSLTS
+284 TNQPSSQTFPPSLTS

-316 GQDQASFESLEL
+316 GQDQAPFESLEL

-345 LKAKVKAVLSKL
+345 LKAKVKAELSKL

-378 KAELYKFETSSE
+378 KAELSKLETPSE
-390 PIEQTNPIDVQS
+390 PIE
-402 IEEILREMTR
+402 EMTR

-429 SKFPFPAKELQPEG
+429 SKFPFPTKVKHPLSAR
-443 SVAKDQKQY
+443 
-452 GAPSETFPGSQPR
+452 TFDKLEESF
-465 TSMLQD
+465 LALACD

-529 ETESR
+529 ETESH

-541 DPPRAPAPEP
+541 NPPRAPAPEP
-551 EPPSSN
+551 EPPTSN

-572 VPTESPS
+572 VPTESL
-579 GIAQGDGCEEG
+579 GEIARGDGRGEG
-590 KKQER
+590 RKQER
-595 SISSNSSQQHAELRE
+595 GISSNSSQQHTELRE

-616 VARAPQKAPLPT
+616 AARPPQEAPLPT

-638 AEESLSRQTVG
+638 AEEPLPRQTVG
-649 IKRPGKPL
+649 SKRPSKPL
-657 VHEGSK
+657 VHEGPK
-663 RVLKV
+663 RGLKV
-668 ESEPAP
+668 ESDPGP
-674 LEVTDQSFRDK
+674 LEVRDQSSRDK
-685 PKVKKAVKTKSNDK
+685 TKGKKTVKIKSADR

-711 KKKDKSSHQ
+711 KKKDKGSHQ
-720 ANTKPFLEPRLMGD
+720 DNAKLFVDPKLMGD
-734 AQARGALSPLRQ
+734 AQARDAHSSLPQDR
-746 GQGTAPIRTSSHRPQ
+746 GTTPTRTSSHRPQ

-771 LREKLLSPVRDPPTH
+771 LREKLLSPVRDPPSR
-786 EHLVVKIDLCH
+786 ERLMVKIDLCH
-797 LEKVPQP
+797 LEKIPQP
-804 PRKNGHQRKAE
+804 PRRDGHQKKAE
-815 TKDLPGVRKQ
+815 TKDPLGARKQ
-825 DLKRKATD
+825 NLKRKATG

-839 AKKKRG
+839 GKKKRE
-845 EKEETDRKKMKSEK
+845 EKEETDRKKIKSEK
-859 NPKSLQS
+859 ETKSLQS

-880 SSETQKKDVFPPL
+880 SFETQKKDVLPPL
-893 PAVSAAQPAPKS
+893 PAMSTEQPAPKPT
-905 AKMTQKRPR
+905 KMTQKRPR
-914 NETDELPAVDN
+914 TETDELPAMDN
-925 PAKKSNHKESLFA
+925 PARNKSNHKHPLFA
-938 KHRKVEGNHTELSKG
+938 KHRKVEENHTELSKG

-990 EYYIEQAQRL
+990 EYYIEQAQKL
-1000 KHKADA
+1000 KHRADA

-1039 SAYSIFSDTIVLI
+1039 SAYSILSDTIVLI

-1113 IQAPSSGVARSTGL
+1113 IQAPSPGVARSTGL

-1145 GSNESNGVGHSSI
+1145 GSNDSNGI

-1186 LHAYEIWEKADTL
+1186 LHAYEIWEKADAL

-1206 FAELSRATSA
+1206 FSELSKATSA

>member
-1 MSYLVAVSEQNS
+1 S
-13 GENTDLDLCNED
+13 LCNED

-39 EVLEDKKQF
+39 QALEDKKPF

-59 KTNKGDELSSRI
+59 KTNKEDELSSRI

-97 KSVAPQFPPRQP
+97 KSVAPLFPPGQA
-109 DRLYFPEKAIHTLP
+109 DRPYFPEKAIRTLP

-130 RRPPVG
+130 RHPPVG
-136 PMVVPPRPPSHSSH
+136 PMAVPPRPPSHSSH

-165 SKSHSLPSTRS
+165 SKGRSLASARS
-176 HGQEHGRGGWDT
+176 HGQEHGRAGRDA
-188 QAGFPHSHNG
+188 QAGFPHSHND

-208 GLQASPLA
+208 SLQASPLA

-250 SHGSTYSQTKSLQD
+250 SHGSTYSQTKLLQD

-275 DSPAITLTS
+275 DSPAVTLTS

-316 GQDQASFESLEL
+316 GQDQVPFESLEL

-345 LKAKVKAVLSKL
+345 LKAKVKAELSKL
-357 ETPSEPKEETDEDL
+357 ETPSEPKGETDEDL

-378 KAELYKFETSSE
+378 KAELSKFETPSE
-390 PIEQTNPIDVQS
+390 PIE
-402 IEEILREMTR
+402 EMTR

-452 GAPSETFPGSQPR
+452 GAPSKMLPGSQPG

-529 ETESR
+529 DTESH

-541 DPPRAPAPEP
+541 EPPRAPTPEP
-551 EPPSSN
+551 EPPTSN

-572 VPTESPS
+572 VPTESLS
-579 GIAQGDGCEEG
+579 DSAHGDGHEEG
-590 KKQER
+590 EKQEQG
-595 SISSNSSQQHAELRE
+595 SSSNSSQQHAELRE

-616 VARAPQKAPLPT
+616 VARAPQEAPLPT
-628 KHSCQKPPAH
+628 KRSCQKPPAH
-638 AEESLSRQTVG
+638 AEEPSPRQTVG
-649 IKRPGKPL
+649 IKGPSKAL
-657 VHEGSK
+657 VHEGPK
-663 RVLKV
+663 RGLKV
-668 ESEPAP
+668 ESEPGP

-685 PKVKKAVKTKSNDK
+685 PKVKKTVKTKSSDR
-699 KDLKPGLQEPSE
+699 KDLKPGLQEPSV
-711 KKKDKSSHQ
+711 KKKDKGSHQ
-720 ANTKPFLEPRLMGD
+720 ANAKPFLDSGLMGG
-734 AQARGALSPLRQ
+734 AQAHDALSPLPQ
-746 GQGTAPIRTSSHRPQ
+746 GQGTTPIRTSSHKPQ

-771 LREKLLSPVRDPPTH
+771 LGEKLLSPVRDPPTR
-786 EHLVVKIDLCH
+786 ERLVVKIDLCH

-815 TKDLPGVRKQ
+815 TKDLPGARKQ
-825 DLKRKATD
+825 DLKRKAMD
-833 TPEESL
+833 TPEEPL
-839 AKKKRG
+839 GKKKRR
-845 EKEETDRKKMKSEK
+845 EKEETDKKKMKSGK

-866 SANKDSSKLKASKA
+866 SANKDSSKLKAAKA
-880 SSETQKKDVFPPL
+880 SSETQKKDVLLPL
-893 PAVSAAQPAPKS
+893 PTMSAAQPAPKS
-905 AKMTQKRPR
+905 AKMSQKRLK

-925 PAKKSNHKESLFA
+925 PARNKSNHKDPLFA
-938 KHRKVEGNHTELSKG
+938 KHRKVEGNHTELSKA

-1070 KIFAVLRM
+1070 KIFAVLHM

-1092 KDTAMRYSRLLN
+1092 KDTALRYSRLLN

-1113 IQAPSSGVARSTGL
+1113 IQAPSPGVARSTGL

-1137 AGSVSSQP
+1137 AGSVSSQL
-1145 GSNESNGVGHSSI
+1145 GSNDSNGVGHSSI

-1186 LHAYEIWEKADTL
+1186 LHAYEIWEKADAL

-1237 RLEANMP
+1237 RLEADMP

>member
-1 MSYLVAVSEQNS
+1 S
-13 GENTDLDLCNED
+13 LCNED

-39 EVLEDKKQF
+39 EALEDRKQF
-48 SEKTPLFAEPY
+48 SEKIPLFAEPY
-59 KTNKGDELSSRI
+59 KTNKEDELSSRI

-97 KSVAPQFPPRQP
+97 KSVAPLFPPRQP
-109 DRLYFPEKAIHTLP
+109 DRPYFPEKAIRTLP
-123 SSFQHLT
+123 SSFQHPT

-136 PMVVPPRPPSHSSH
+136 PMVVAPRPPSHSSH

-165 SKSHSLPSTRS
+165 TKSRSLPSARS
-176 HGQEHGRGGWDT
+176 HGQEHSRGGRDS
-188 QAGFPHSHNG
+188 QAGFPRSHND
-198 KPGSGEGRAH
+198 KPGSEEGHAH
-208 GLQASPLA
+208 GLQASPLV

-238 QHINSRSQNSSK
+238 QRINSRSQNSSK

-275 DSPAITLTS
+275 DSPALTLTS

-316 GQDQASFESLEL
+316 GQDQAPFESLEL

-333 EYHEGPNEDVSD
+333 EYHEGSNEDVSD
-345 LKAKVKAVLSKL
+345 LKAKVKAELSKL
-357 ETPSEPKEETDEDL
+357 ETPSEPKEETDDDL
-371 SDLKAKA
+371 SNLKAKA
-378 KAELYKFETSSE
+378 KAELSKLETPSE
-390 PIEQTNPIDVQS
+390 PIE
-402 IEEILREMTR
+402 EMTR

-429 SKFPFPAKELQPEG
+429 SKFPFPTKELQPEG

-452 GAPSETFPGSQPR
+452 GAPSEMLPSSQPR

-494 APPSSLQSQPKSV
+494 APSSSLQSQPKTV

-529 ETESR
+529 ETESH

-551 EPPSSN
+551 EPPTSN

-572 VPTESPS
+572 VPTESLS
-579 GIAQGDGCEEG
+579 EIACRDGCEES

-595 SISSNSSQQHAELRE
+595 GISSNSSQQHTELRE

-616 VARAPQKAPLPT
+616 VARTPQEAPLPT
-628 KHSCQKPPAH
+628 KRSCQKPPAH
-638 AEESLSRQTVG
+638 AEEPSPRQTVG
-649 IKRPGKPL
+649 IKRPSKPL
-657 VHEGSK
+657 VNEGPK
-663 RVLKV
+663 RGLKV
-668 ESEPAP
+668 ESDPGP
-674 LEVTDQSFRDK
+674 LEVTAQSSKDK
-685 PKVKKAVKTKSNDK
+685 PRVKKTVKKKSTDK
-699 KDLKPGLQEPSE
+699 KDLKPGLQGPSE
-711 KKKDKSSHQ
+711 KKKDKGSHR
-720 ANTKPFLEPRLMGD
+720 ANAKPFLDSKLMGD
-734 AQARGALSPLRQ
+734 AQARDALSPLPQ
-746 GQGTAPIRTSSHRPQ
+746 SQGTTPIRTSSHRPQ

-771 LREKLLSPVRDPPTH
+771 LGEKLLSPVRDPPTP
-786 EHLVVKIDLCH
+786 ECLVVKINLCH

-804 PRKNGHQRKAE
+804 PRKDGHQRKAE
-815 TKDLPGVRKQ
+815 TKDLPGARKQ
-825 DLKRKATD
+825 DLKRKAMD

-839 AKKKRG
+839 GKKKRE

-859 NPKSLQS
+859 ETKSLQS

-880 SSETQKKDVFPPL
+880 SSETQKKDVHLPL
-893 PAVSAAQPAPKS
+893 PATSAAQPAPKS

-914 NETDELPAVDN
+914 NESDELPAIDN
-925 PAKKSNHKESLFA
+925 PVRNKSNHKDPLFA
-938 KHRKVEGNHTELSKG
+938 KHRKVEGNHTEQSKG
-953 IKGSAGDVTKPFPVP
+953 IEGSAGDVTKPFPVP
-968 SLPNGTSKP
+968 SLTNGTSKP

-1104 DHFKSNFRV
+1104 DHFKVGHRV
-1113 IQAPSSGVARSTGL
+1113 IQAPSPGVARSTGL

-1137 AGSVSSQP
+1137 AGSVSSQL
-1145 GSNESNGVGHSSI
+1145 GSNDSNGVGHNSI
-1158 GNSTGSTVTVSCHIS
+1158 GSSTGSTVTVSCHIS

-1186 LHAYEIWEKADTL
+1186 LHAYEIWEKADAL

>member
-1 MSYLVAVSEQNS
+1 MAAQSS
-13 GENTDLDLCNED
+13 LCNED

-59 KTNKGDELSSRI
+59 KTNKEDELSSRI

-97 KSVAPQFPPRQP
+97 KSVAPLFPPGQP
-109 DRLYFPEKAIHTLP
+109 DRPYFPEKSIRTLP
-123 SSFQHLT
+123 SSFQHLP

-136 PMVVPPRPPSHSSH
+136 PMVIPPRPPSHSSH
-150 YQKAQSGTEPASGLH
+150 YQKAQPGTEPASGLH
-165 SKSHSLPSTRS
+165 SKNHSLASARS
-176 HGQEHGRGGWDT
+176 HGQEHGRGGRDS
-188 QAGFPHSHNG
+188 QAGFAHSHND
-198 KPGSGEGRAH
+198 KPGSGDGHAH

-216 LSPFLPCLLSSPV
+216 LSPFLPCFLSSPV

-238 QHINSRSQNSSK
+238 QNINSRSQNSSK

-275 DSPAITLTS
+275 DSPAVTLTS

-299 KASAMQ
+299 KVSAMQ

-316 GQDQASFESLEL
+316 GQDQAPFESLEL

-333 EYHEGPNEDVSD
+333 EYHEGPNEDVLD
-345 LKAKVKAVLSKL
+345 LKAKVKAELSKL

-378 KAELYKFETSSE
+378 KAELSKFETPSE
-390 PIEQTNPIDVQS
+390 PLEQTNPIDVQS

-429 SKFPFPAKELQPEG
+429 PKFPFPAKELQPEG

-452 GAPSETFPGSQPR
+452 GTPSEMLPGSQPR

-529 ETESR
+529 ETESHS

-551 EPPSSN
+551 EPPTPN

-572 VPTESPS
+572 VPTESLS
-579 GIAQGDGCEEG
+579 DIARGDGREEG
-590 KKQER
+590 RKQER
-595 SISSNSSQQHAELRE
+595 GISSNSSQQHAELRE

-616 VARAPQKAPLPT
+616 VARAPQEAPLPT
-628 KHSCQKPPAH
+628 KRSCQKPPAH
-638 AEESLSRQTVG
+638 AGEPSARQTVG
-649 IKRPGKPL
+649 IKGPSKPL
-657 VHEGSK
+657 LHEGPK
-663 RVLKV
+663 RGLKV
-668 ESEPAP
+668 ESEPGP

-685 PKVKKAVKTKSNDK
+685 PKVKKPAKTKSSDR

-711 KKKDKSSHQ
+711 KKKDKGSHQ
-720 ANTKPFLEPRLMGD
+720 ANAKPFLNSRLMGD
-734 AQARGALSPLRQ
+734 AQARDALSPLPQ
-746 GQGTAPIRTSSHRPQ
+746 GQGTTPIRTSSHRPQ
-761 DLHKEKLPLP
+761 DWPKEKLPLP
-771 LREKLLSPVRDPPTH
+771 LGEKLLSPVRDPPTR
-786 EHLVVKIDLCH
+786 EHLVVKIDLSH

-815 TKDLPGVRKQ
+815 TKDLPCVRKQ
-825 DLKRKATD
+825 DLKRKAMD

-839 AKKKRG
+839 GKKKRG

-859 NPKSLQS
+859 ETKSLQS
-866 SANKDSSKLKASKA
+866 SSNKDSSKLKAPKA
-880 SSETQKKDVFPPL
+880 SSETQKKDVLPPL

-905 AKMTQKRPR
+905 ARMTQKRPR
-914 NETDELPAVDN
+914 SETDELPAMDN
-925 PAKKSNHKESLFA
+925 PARNKSNHKDPLFA
-938 KHRKVEGNHTELSKG
+938 KHRKVEGNNTELSKA
-953 IKGSAGDVTKPFPVP
+953 IKASAGDVTKPFPVP

-977 RRPLLKFEKQHSK
+977 RRPLLKSEKQHSK

-1014 FQYLEAALLFIE
+1014 FEYLEAALLFIE

-1113 IQAPSSGVARSTGL
+1113 IQAPSPGVARSTGL

-1145 GSNESNGVGHSSI
+1145 GSNDSNGIGHSGI

-1186 LHAYEIWEKADTL
+1186 LHAYEIWEKADAL

-1237 RLEANMP
+1237 RLEANLP

>member
-1 MSYLVAVSEQNS
+1 MAAQSS
-13 GENTDLDLCNED
+13 LCNED

-39 EVLEDKKQF
+39 EALEDKKQF

-59 KTNKGDELSSRI
+59 KTNKEDELSSRI

-97 KSVAPQFPPRQP
+97 KSVAPVFPPGQP
-109 DRLYFPEKAIHTLP
+109 DRPYFPEKAIRTLP
-123 SSFQHLT
+123 PSFQHLP

-136 PMVVPPRPPSHSSH
+136 PMLVPPRAPSHSS
-150 YQKAQSGTEPASGLH
+150 QQPKAQPGAEPASGLQ
-165 SKSHSLPSTRS
+165 SRSRSLPSAR
-176 HGQEHGRGGWDT
+176 GPAQEHGRAARDA
-188 QAGFPHSHNG
+188 QAGCPHGHND
-198 KPGSGEGRAH
+198 KPASGEGRAR

-238 QHINSRSQNSSK
+238 QNINSRSQNSSK
-250 SHGSTYSQTKSLQD
+250 SHGSAYSQTKSLQD

-275 DSPAITLTS
+275 DSPAVTLTS

-316 GQDQASFESLEL
+316 GQDQAPFESLEL

-345 LKAKVKAVLSKL
+345 LKAKVKAELSKL

-378 KAELYKFETSSE
+378 KAELSKFETPSE

-429 SKFPFPAKELQPEG
+429 PKFPFPTKELQPEG
-443 SVAKDQKQY
+443 SVTKDQKQY
-452 GAPSETFPGSQPR
+452 GTPSEMLPGSQPR

-507 ASAHSSSSESGSTSD
+507 VASAHSSSSESGSTSD

-529 ETESR
+529 ETESHS

-551 EPPSSN
+551 EAPTSN

-572 VPTESPS
+572 VPTESLS
-579 GIAQGDGCEEG
+579 DIARGDGREEG
-590 KKQER
+590 KRQER
-595 SISSNSSQQHAELRE
+595 GISSHSSQQHTELRE
-610 PPHKSQ
+610 PPHRSQ
-616 VARAPQKAPLPT
+616 VARAPQEAPLPT
-628 KHSCQKPPAH
+628 KRSCQKPPARAGEPLPRH
-638 AEESLSRQTVG
+638 TVG
-649 IKRPGKPL
+649 IKGPSKPL
-657 VHEGSK
+657 LHQGP
-663 RVLKV
+663 RRGLKV
-668 ESEPAP
+668 ESEPGP
-674 LEVTDQSFRDK
+674 SEGTDQALRDK
-685 PKVKKAVKTKSNDK
+685 PKVKKAVKTKSSDR
-699 KDLKPGLQEPSE
+699 KDMKPGLQEPSE
-711 KKKDKSSHQ
+711 KKKDKGSHQ
-720 ANTKPFLEPRLMGD
+720 ANAKPFLSTRLMGD
-734 AQARGALSPLRQ
+734 GQARDALSPLPP
-746 GQGTAPIRTSSHRPQ
+746 GQATTPIRTSSHRPQ
-761 DLHKEKLPLP
+761 DLPKEKLPLP
-771 LREKLLSPVRDPPTH
+771 LREKLLSPVRDPPAR

-825 DLKRKATD
+825 DLKRKAMD

-839 AKKKRG
+839 GKKKRG

-859 NPKSLQS
+859 ETKSLQS
-866 SANKDSSKLKASKA
+866 SSNKDSSKLKASKA
-880 SSETQKKDVFPPL
+880 SSEAQKKDVLPPL

-914 NETDELPAVDN
+914 NETELPAMDN
-925 PAKKSNHKESLFA
+925 PARNKSNHKDPSFA

-953 IKGSAGDVTKPFPVP
+953 IKGSAGDVTKPFSVP

-1014 FQYLEAALLFIE
+1014 FEYLEAALLFIE

-1113 IQAPSSGVARSTGL
+1113 IQAPSPGVARSTGL

-1145 GSNESNGVGHSSI
+1145 GSNDSNGVGHSSI
-1158 GNSTGSTVTVSCHIS
+1158 GSSTGPTVTVSCHIS
-1173 SVTSSYVNITSYI
+1173 NVTSSYVNITSYI
-1186 LHAYEIWEKADTL
+1186 LHAYEIWEKADAL

>member
-1 MSYLVAVSEQNS
+1 MAAQSS
-13 GENTDLDLCNED
+13 LCNED

-32 EKERRSQ
+32 ERERRSQ
-39 EVLEDKKQF
+39 EVLEKKDQF
-48 SEKTPLFAEPY
+48 SKKIPLFAEPY
-59 KTNKGDELSSRI
+59 KTNKEDELSSRI

-97 KSVAPQFPPRQP
+97 KSVVPLIPPGQP
-109 DRLYFPEKAIHTLP
+109 DCPYFPGKTSHTLP
-123 SSFQHLT
+123 SSFQHPP

-136 PMVVPPRPPSHSSH
+136 PMVVASRPPSHSIH

-165 SKSHSLPSTRS
+165 TKSRSLSNS
-176 HGQEHGRGGWDT
+176 GSQGQGRNRGGRES
-188 QAGFPHSHNG
+188 QAGFQHSQND
-198 KPGSGEGRAH
+198 KPGDGEGRTH
-208 GLQASPLA
+208 ELQASPLP
-216 LSPFLPCLLSSPV
+216 LSPLLPCLLSSPV

-250 SHGSTYSQTKSLQD
+250 SHGPTYSQTKSSQD

-275 DSPAITLTS
+275 DSSAVTLTS
-284 TTQPSSQTFPPSLTS
+284 TAQPSSQTFPPSLTS

-316 GQDQASFESLEL
+316 GQDQAPFESLEL
-328 KPLLE
+328 KPLME
-333 EYHEGPNEDVSD
+333 EYREGPNEDLLD
-345 LKAKVKAVLSKL
+345 LKAKVKAELSKL
-357 ETPSEPKEETDEDL
+357 ETPSEPKEEPNEDI

-378 KAELYKFETSSE
+378 KAELSKLETPSK
-390 PIEQTNPIDVQS
+390 PAEQTNSIDVQS

-443 SVAKDQKQY
+443 SVARDQKQY
-452 GAPSETFPGSQPR
+452 GTASETLPSSQPR

-494 APPSSLQSQPKSV
+494 TPPSSLQSQPKSV

-522 SDSSSDS
+522 SESSSDS
-529 ETESR
+529 ETESH
-534 SSDSEAN
+534 SSDSEVN
-541 DPPRAPAPEP
+541 DPSRAPAPEP
-551 EPPSSN
+551 EPPTSN

-572 VPTESPS
+572 VPTESLS
-579 GIAQGDGCEEG
+579 EISCGDGHEEG
-590 KKQER
+590 KKQEQGF
-595 SISSNSSQQHAELRE
+595 SSNSSHRHTEPRE
-610 PPHKSQ
+610 PHHKSQ
-616 VARAPQKAPLPT
+616 VARAPRDTHLPT
-628 KHSCQKPPAH
+628 KRNCQKPPVPT
-638 AEESLSRQTVG
+638 EEPSPRQTVG
-649 IKRPGKPL
+649 IKRPSKPL

-663 RVLKV
+663 RGLKV
-668 ESEPAP
+668 ESDPGP
-674 LEVTDQSFRDK
+674 LEIRDQSSKDK
-685 PKVKKAVKTKSNDK
+685 PKVKKIIKPKSTDR
-699 KDLKPGLQEPSE
+699 KDLKSAPQEPFE
-711 KKKDKSSHQ
+711 KRKHKGSHQ
-720 ANTKPFLEPRLMGD
+720 ANAKSFLDPKLMED
-734 AQARGALSPLRQ
+734 AQTCDTLIPLPQ
-746 GQGTAPIRTSSHRPQ
+746 GQGTTPIRTSSHRPQ

-771 LREKLLSPVRDPPTH
+771 LGEKLLSPVRDPPTLH
-786 EHLVVKIDLCH
+786 RLVVKIDLCH
-797 LEKVPQP
+797 LAKVPQP
-804 PRKNGHQRKAE
+804 PRKDRHQKRTE
-815 TKDLPGVRKQ
+815 TKDLPSPRKQ

-839 AKKKRG
+839 QKRKRE
-845 EKEETDRKKMKSEK
+845 EKEETDRKKKKSEK
-859 NPKSLQS
+859 ETKSLQS

-880 SSETQKKDVFPPL
+880 SFETQKKDVLL
-893 PAVSAAQPAPKS
+893 PALPPTSTVHPAPKS
-905 AKMTQKRPR
+905 TKMAQKKHK
-914 NETDELPAVDN
+914 TDTDDLPAMDS
-925 PAKKSNHKESLFA
+925 PARNKSNHKDPLSA

-953 IKGSAGDVTKPFPVP
+953 IKGSARDDTKPFPVP
-968 SLPNGTSKP
+968 FLPNGTSKP
-977 RRPLLKFEKQHSK
+977 RRPQLKFEKQHSK
-990 EYYIEQAQRL
+990 EYYFEQAQRL

-1031 ESDVLEPK
+1031 ESDALEPK
-1039 SAYSIFSDTIVLI
+1039 SAYSILSDTIVLI

-1065 VSSHG
+1065 VSPHG

-1113 IQAPSSGVARSTGL
+1113 TQAPSPGFARSTGL

-1137 AGSVSSQP
+1137 AGSVSSQL
-1145 GSNESNGVGHSSI
+1145 GSSDSNSTGHNSI
-1158 GNSTGSTVTVSCHIS
+1158 GNGVGSTVTVSSHIS

-1206 FAELSRATSA
+1206 FAELSRATCA

>member
-1 MSYLVAVSEQNS
+1 S
-13 GENTDLDLCNED
+13 LCNED

-59 KTNKGDELSSRI
+59 KTNKEDELSSRI

-97 KSVAPQFPPRQP
+97 NSVAPLFPPGQP
-109 DRLYFPEKAIHTLP
+109 DRPYFPEKAIRTLP
-123 SSFQHLT
+123 SSFQQLS
-130 RRPPVG
+130 RRPPLG

-150 YQKAQSGTEPASGLH
+150 YQKAQSGTETASGLH
-165 SKSHSLPSTRS
+165 SKSRSLPSARS
-176 HGQEHGRGGWDT
+176 HGQEHGRGGRDT
-188 QAGFPHSHNG
+188 QAGFPHSHND

-238 QHINSRSQNSSK
+238 QQINSRSQNSSK
-250 SHGSTYSQTKSLQD
+250 SHGSTYTQTKSLQD
-264 LVTGSQEKESR
+264 LVTGSQEKESQG
-275 DSPAITLTS
+275 SPAITLTS

-316 GQDQASFESLEL
+316 GQDQAPFESLEL

-333 EYHEGPNEDVSD
+333 EYHEGPNEDVLD
-345 LKAKVKAVLSKL
+345 LKAKVKAELSKL
-357 ETPSEPKEETDEDL
+357 ENPSEPKEETDEDL

-378 KAELYKFETSSE
+378 KAELSKFQTLSE
-390 PIEQTNPIDVQS
+390 PIE
-402 IEEILREMTR
+402 EMTR

-429 SKFPFPAKELQPEG
+429 SKFPFPTKVRHPLSA
-443 SVAKDQKQY
+443 
-452 GAPSETFPGSQPR
+452 R
-465 TSMLQD
+465 TLDKLEEIFLALACVSD

-482 DDQVVEKSPSSL
+482 DDQVAMLLSNFISWWPC
-494 APPSSLQSQPKSV
+494 SSLQSQPKSV

-529 ETESR
+529 ETESH

-551 EPPSSN
+551 EPPTSN

-572 VPTESPS
+572 VPTESLS
-579 GIAQGDGCEEG
+579 DIACGDGREED

-595 SISSNSSQQHAELRE
+595 AISTNSSQQQHAELRE

-616 VARAPQKAPLPT
+616 VARAPQEAPLPT
-628 KHSCQKPPAH
+628 KCSCQKPPAQ
-638 AEESLSRQTVG
+638 EPSPRQTVG
-649 IKRPGKPL
+649 SKRPSKPL
-657 VHEGSK
+657 VHEGPK
-663 RVLKV
+663 RGLKV
-668 ESEPAP
+668 ESEPAH
-674 LEVTDQSFRDK
+674 LEVIDSSYRDK
-685 PKVKKAVKTKSNDK
+685 PKVKKTLKTKSSDR

-711 KKKDKSSHQ
+711 KKKDKGSHQ
-720 ANTKPFLEPRLMGD
+720 ANAKPFSDPRLMGD
-734 AQARGALSPLRQ
+734 AQARDALSPLPQ
-746 GQGTAPIRTSSHRPQ
+746 GQGTTPIRTSSFRPQ

-771 LREKLLSPVRDPPTH
+771 LGEKLLSPVRDPPSH

-804 PRKNGHQRKAE
+804 PRKNGHPRKAE
-815 TKDLPGVRKQ
+815 TKDLPGVRKK
-825 DLKRKATD
+825 DLKRKAKD
-833 TPEESL
+833 TPEEPL

-845 EKEETDRKKMKSEK
+845 EKEETRKKMKSEK
-859 NPKSLQS
+859 ESKSLQS

-880 SSETQKKDVFPPL
+880 SCEIQKKDMLLPL
-893 PAVSAAQPAPKS
+893 PAMSAAQSAPKS
-905 AKMTQKRPR
+905 AKMTQKRPK
-914 NETDELPAVDN
+914 NETDDLPAMHN
-925 PAKKSNHKESLFA
+925 PARNKSKHKDPLFA
-938 KHRKVEGNHTELSKG
+938 KHRKVEGNHTELSKD

-990 EYYIEQAQRL
+990 EYYMEQAQRL

-1039 SAYSIFSDTIVLI
+1039 SAYSILSDTIVLI

-1113 IQAPSSGVARSTGL
+1113 IQAPSPGVARSTGL

-1145 GSNESNGVGHSSI
+1145 GSNDSNGI
-1158 GNSTGSTVTVSCHIS
+1158 GNSTGSTVTVPCHIS

-1186 LHAYEIWEKADTL
+1186 LHAYEIWEKADAL

>member
-1 MSYLVAVSEQNS
+1 S
-13 GENTDLDLCNED
+13 LCNED

-39 EVLEDKKQF
+39 EALEDKNQF

-59 KTNKGDELSSRI
+59 KTNKEDELSSRI

-97 KSVAPQFPPRQP
+97 KSVPPLFPPGQP
-109 DRLYFPEKAIHTLP
+109 DRPYFPEKTIRTLP
-123 SSFQHLT
+123 PSFQHPT
-130 RRPPVG
+130 RRPPVA
-136 PMVVPPRPPSHSSH
+136 PMAVAPRPPSHSGH
-150 YQKAQSGTEPASGLH
+150 YQKAQSGTEPASALH
-165 SKSHSLPSTRS
+165 TKSRSLPSARG
-176 HGQEHGRGGWDT
+176 HGQEHGRGGRDS
-188 QAGFPHSHNG
+188 QAGFPHSHND

-250 SHGSTYSQTKSLQD
+250 SYGSTYSQTKSLQD

-275 DSPAITLTS
+275 DSPVVTLTS
-284 TTQPSSQTFPPSLTS
+284 TTQPSSQTFPPSLAS

-316 GQDQASFESLEL
+316 GQDQAPFESLEL

-333 EYHEGPNEDVSD
+333 EYHEGPKEDV
-345 LKAKVKAVLSKL
+345 
-357 ETPSEPKEETDEDL
+357 

-378 KAELYKFETSSE
+378 KAELSKLETPSE
-390 PIEQTNPIDVQS
+390 PIEVSAIFGGLCWSRVG
-402 IEEILREMTR
+402 LAEMTR

-429 SKFPFPAKELQPEG
+429 SKFPFPTKVRRPLSA
-443 SVAKDQKQY
+443 
-452 GAPSETFPGSQPR
+452 R
-465 TSMLQD
+465 TLDKLEESFLALACD

-482 DDQVVEKSPSSL
+482 DDQVAMLL
-494 APPSSLQSQPKSV
+494 ANFIPWWPCSSLQSQPKSV

-529 ETESR
+529 ETESH

-551 EPPSSN
+551 EPPTSN

-572 VPTESPS
+572 VPTESLSEIPR
-579 GIAQGDGCEEG
+579 GDGHEEG

-595 SISSNSSQQHAELRE
+595 GISSNSSQQHAELRE

-616 VARAPQKAPLPT
+616 AARAPQEAPLPT
-628 KHSCQKPPAH
+628 KRSCQKPPART
-638 AEESLSRQTVG
+638 EEPSPRQTVG
-649 IKRPGKPL
+649 IKRPSKPL
-657 VHEGSK
+657 VHEGPK
-663 RVLKV
+663 RGLKV
-668 ESEPAP
+668 ESEPGP
-674 LEVTDQSFRDK
+674 LEVTDQSSRDK
-685 PKVKKAVKTKSNDK
+685 LKVKKTVKTKSTDR
-699 KDLKPGLQEPSE
+699 KDLKPGLPEPSE
-711 KKKDKSSHQ
+711 RKKDKGSHR
-720 ANTKPFLEPRLMGD
+720 ANAKPFLDPKLMGD
-734 AQARGALSPLRQ
+734 AQACDALSPLPQ
-746 GQGTAPIRTSSHRPQ
+746 GQSTTPVRTSSHRPQ
-761 DLHKEKLPLP
+761 HLHKEKLPLP
-771 LREKLLSPVRDPPTH
+771 LGEKLLSPVRDPPTR
-786 EHLVVKIDLCH
+786 ERLVVKIDLCH

-804 PRKNGHQRKAE
+804 PRKDGHQRKAE
-815 TKDLPGVRKQ
+815 TKDIPGGRKRN
-825 DLKRKATD
+825 LKRKATD

-839 AKKKRG
+839 GKKKRE
-845 EKEETDRKKMKSEK
+845 EKEETNRKKMKSDKET
-859 NPKSLQS
+859 KSLQS
-866 SANKDSSKLKASKA
+866 SASKDSSKLKASKA
-880 SSETQKKDVFPPL
+880 SCETQKKDVLPPL
-893 PAVSAAQPAPKS
+893 PATSTAQPAPKS
-905 AKMTQKRPR
+905 AKTTQKRPK
-914 NETDELPAVDN
+914 NETDELPAMDN
-925 PAKKSNHKESLFA
+925 PARNKCSHKDPLFA

-1039 SAYSIFSDTIVLI
+1039 SAYSILSDTIVLI

-1113 IQAPSSGVARSTGL
+1113 TQAPSPGVARSTGL

-1145 GSNESNGVGHSSI
+1145 GSNDSSGVGHNGI
-1158 GNSTGSTVTVSCHIS
+1158 GNSPGSTVTVSCHIS

-1186 LHAYEIWEKADTL
+1186 LHAYEIWEKADAL
-1199 ARKNKEF
+1199 ARKNKGKF
-1206 FAELSRATSA
+1206 
-1216 LALTSSLTD
+1216 
-1225 LVHYIR
+1225 
-1231 QGLQWL
+1231 
-1237 RLEANMP
+1237 

>member
-1 MSYLVAVSEQNS
+1 S
-13 GENTDLDLCNED
+13 LCKED

-32 EKERRSQ
+32 ERERRSQ
-39 EVLEDKKQF
+39 EVLENKDQF

-59 KTNKGDELSSRI
+59 KTNKEDELSSRI

-97 KSVAPQFPPRQP
+97 KSVASLLPPGQP
-109 DRLYFPEKAIHTLP
+109 DCPYFPGKTSHTLP
-123 SSFQHLT
+123 SSFQHT
-130 RRPPVG
+130 PRRPPVG
-136 PMVVPPRPPSHSSH
+136 PMVVAPRPPGHSIH

-165 SKSHSLPSTRS
+165 TKSRSLSS
-176 HGQEHGRGGWDT
+176 GGSQGQGHNRGGQQG
-188 QAGFPHSHNG
+188 QAGFQHSQND
-198 KPGSGEGRAH
+198 KPGDGQGH
-208 GLQASPLA
+208 GHELQASPLP
-216 LSPFLPCLLSSPV
+216 LSPLLPCLLSSPV

-250 SHGSTYSQTKSLQD
+250 SHGPTYSQTESFQD

-275 DSPAITLTS
+275 DSSAIALTS
-284 TTQPSSQTFPPSLTS
+284 TTQPSSQTFPPSLAS

-305 QKPTAYVRPMD
+305 QKSTAYVRPMD
-316 GQDQASFESLEL
+316 GQDQAPFESVEL
-328 KPLLE
+328 KPLIE
-333 EYHEGPNEDVSD
+333 EYHEGPNEDLSD
-345 LKAKVKAVLSKL
+345 LKAKVKAGISKL
-357 ETPSEPKEETDEDL
+357 ETPSEPKKEHNEEI

-378 KAELYKFETSSE
+378 KAELSKLEIPSE
-390 PIEQTNPIDVQS
+390 PVE
-402 IEEILREMTR
+402 EMTR

-429 SKFPFPAKELQPEG
+429 PKFPFPTKVKHPLFAKTF
-443 SVAKDQKQY
+443 KQY
-452 GAPSETFPGSQPR
+452 GAPSETLPSSQPR

-494 APPSSLQSQPKSV
+494 APPSSLQSQPESV
-507 ASAHSSSSESGSTSD
+507 ASAHSSSLESGSTSD

-529 ETESR
+529 ETESH
-534 SSDSEAN
+534 SSDSEVN
-541 DPPRAPAPEP
+541 NPPRVPAPEH
-551 EPPSSN
+551 EPPTSN
-557 KWQLDNWLTKVNPPA
+557 KWQLDNWLTKVNPAA
-572 VPTESPS
+572 VPTESLTEV
-579 GIAQGDGCEEG
+579 ARGDEREEG

-595 SISSNSSQQHAELRE
+595 GISSNSSHRRAEPRE
-610 PPHKSQ
+610 SHHKNQ
-616 VARAPQKAPLPT
+616 MARAPQDAHLPT
-628 KHSCQKPPAH
+628 KCNCQKPPVCT
-638 AEESLSRQTVG
+638 EEPSTRQTVG
-649 IKRPGKPL
+649 IKKPSKPL
-657 VHEGSK
+657 VHEESK
-663 RVLKV
+663 RGLKV
-668 ESEPAP
+668 ETEPGP
-674 LEVTDQSFRDK
+674 LEVRDLSSKDK
-685 PKVKKAVKTKSNDK
+685 PKVKKIVKPKSTER
-699 KDLKPGLQEPSE
+699 KDQKSALQEPIE
-711 KKKDKSSHQ
+711 KRKHKSSHQ
-720 ANTKPFLEPRLMGD
+720 ANAKPFLDPKLTEGG
-734 AQARGALSPLRQ
+734 QACDALSPLPQ
-746 GQGTAPIRTSSHRPQ
+746 GQSTTPIRTSSHRPQ

-771 LREKLLSPVRDPPTH
+771 LGEKLLSPVRDPPTH
-786 EHLVVKIDLCH
+786 KHLVVKIDLSH
-797 LEKVPQP
+797 LAKVPQP
-804 PRKNGHQRKAE
+804 PRKDRHQKKAE
-815 TKDLPGVRKQ
+815 TKDLLDSRKQ
-825 DLKRKATD
+825 DLKRKVTD
-833 TPEESL
+833 TPEDSL
-839 AKKKRG
+839 QKRRSE

-859 NPKSLQS
+859 ETKSSQS
-866 SANKDSSKLKASKA
+866 SANKDSSKLRASKA
-880 SSETQKKDVFPPL
+880 SVETQNKDLLLSSLPP
-893 PAVSAAQPAPKS
+893 VSTAHPAPKS
-905 AKMTQKRPR
+905 TKMAQKRPR
-914 NETDELPAVDN
+914 TETDDLPAMDN
-925 PAKKSNHKESLFA
+925 PAKNKSNHKDPLSA

-953 IKGSAGDVTKPFPVP
+953 TKGSKRDETKPFPVP

-977 RRPLLKFEKQHSK
+977 SRPLLKFEKQHSK
-990 EYYIEQAQRL
+990 EYYFEQAQRL

-1031 ESDVLEPK
+1031 ESDALEPK

-1065 VSSHG
+1065 ASSHG

-1113 IQAPSSGVARSTGL
+1113 IQAPSPGVARSTGL

-1145 GSNESNGVGHSSI
+1145 GSNDSNSIGHNGIGNGV
-1158 GNSTGSTVTVSCHIS
+1158 GSTVTVSCHIS

-1186 LHAYEIWEKADTL
+1186 LHAYEIWEKADAL

-1206 FAELSRATSA
+1206 FAELSRATCA

>member
-1 MSYLVAVSEQNS
+1 MAAQSS
-13 GENTDLDLCNED
+13 LCNED

-39 EVLEDKKQF
+39 EALEDKKQF

-59 KTNKGDELSSRI
+59 KTNKEDELSSRI

-97 KSVAPQFPPRQP
+97 KSVAPLFPPRQP
-109 DRLYFPEKAIHTLP
+109 DRPYFPEKAIRTLP
-123 SSFQHLT
+123 SSFQHPT

-136 PMVVPPRPPSHSSH
+136 PMVVPPRPPSHSTH
-150 YQKAQSGTEPASGLH
+150 CHKAQSGTEPASGLH
-165 SKSHSLPSTRS
+165 SKSRSLPSARS
-176 HGQEHGRGGWDT
+176 HGQEHGRDGQDT
-188 QAGFPHSHNG
+188 QAGFPHSQND
-198 KPGSGEGRAH
+198 KPGSGEGHAR

-250 SHGSTYSQTKSLQD
+250 SHGSAYSQTKSLQD

-275 DSPAITLTS
+275 DSPAVTLTS

-316 GQDQASFESLEL
+316 GQDQAPFESLEL

-345 LKAKVKAVLSKL
+345 LKAKVKAELSKL
-357 ETPSEPKEETDEDL
+357 ETPSEPTEETDEDL
-371 SDLKAKA
+371 LDLKAKA
-378 KAELYKFETSSE
+378 KAELSKFETSSE

-443 SVAKDQKQY
+443 SIAKDRKQY
-452 GAPSETFPGSQPR
+452 GAPSETLAGSQPR

-482 DDQVVEKSPSSL
+482 DDQVVEKSPSSV
-494 APPSSLQSQPKSV
+494 APPRYSSLQSQPKSV

-529 ETESR
+529 ETESH

-551 EPPSSN
+551 EPPTSN

-572 VPTESPS
+572 VPAESLS
-579 GIAQGDGCEEG
+579 DVARGDGREEG
-590 KKQER
+590 KKQEQG
-595 SISSNSSQQHAELRE
+595 SGSSNSCQQHAELRE

-616 VARAPQKAPLPT
+616 VARAPQEAPLPT
-628 KHSCQKPPAH
+628 KRSCQKPPAH
-638 AEESLSRQTVG
+638 AKEPSPRQTVG
-649 IKRPGKPL
+649 IKRPSKPL
-657 VHEGSK
+657 VHEGPK
-663 RVLKV
+663 RGLKV
-668 ESEPAP
+668 ESEPGP

-685 PKVKKAVKTKSNDK
+685 PKVKKTVKTKSNDR

-711 KKKDKSSHQ
+711 KKKDKGSHQ
-720 ANTKPFLEPRLMGD
+720 ANAKPFLDPRLMGD
-734 AQARGALSPLRQ
+734 AQAHDALSPLPQ
-746 GQGTAPIRTSSHRPQ
+746 GQGTTPIRTSSHRPQ
-761 DLHKEKLPLP
+761 DLHKEKLPFP
-771 LREKLLSPVRDPPTH
+771 LGEKLLSPVRDPPPR
-786 EHLVVKIDLCH
+786 ECLVVKIDLCH
-797 LEKVPQP
+797 LDKVPQP
-804 PRKNGHQRKAE
+804 PNKNGHQRKAE
-815 TKDLPGVRKQ
+815 TKDLPGARKQ

-839 AKKKRG
+839 GKKRRG
-845 EKEETDRKKMKSEK
+845 KKEETDRKKIKSEK
-859 NPKSLQS
+859 ETKSLQS
-866 SANKDSSKLKASKA
+866 SANQDSSKLKASKA
-880 SSETQKKDVFPPL
+880 SSETQKKDVLPPL
-893 PAVSAAQPAPKS
+893 PAVSAAHPAPKS
-905 AKMTQKRPR
+905 AKMTQKRHR
-914 NETDELPAVDN
+914 NETDELPATDS
-925 PAKKSNHKESLFA
+925 PPRKKSNHKDPLFA

-953 IKGSAGDVTKPFPVP
+953 IKGSGDVTKPFPVP
-968 SLPNGTSKP
+968 SLPNVTSKP
-977 RRPLLKFEKQHSK
+977 RRPLLKFEMQHSK

-1026 YGIAL
+1026 YGVAL

-1070 KIFAVLRM
+1070 KIFAVLHM

-1113 IQAPSSGVARSTGL
+1113 IQAPSPGVARSTGL

-1137 AGSVSSQP
+1137 AGSASSQQ
-1145 GSNESNGVGHSSI
+1145 GSNDSNGVGHNNI

-1186 LHAYEIWEKADTL
+1186 LHAYEIWEKADAL

-1206 FAELSRATSA
+1206 FSELSRATSA

>member
-1 MSYLVAVSEQNS
+1 S
-13 GENTDLDLCNED
+13 LCNED

-39 EVLEDKKQF
+39 EALEDKKQF

-59 KTNKGDELSSRI
+59 KTNKEDELSSRI

-97 KSVAPQFPPRQP
+97 KSVAPPFPPRQP
-109 DRLYFPEKAIHTLP
+109 DRPYFPEKAIHTLP
-123 SSFQHLT
+123 SSFQHPT
-130 RRPPVG
+130 CRPPVG
-136 PMVVPPRPPSHSSH
+136 PLVVAPRPPSHSSH
-150 YQKAQSGTEPASGLH
+150 YQKAQSGTEPASALH
-165 SKSHSLPSTRS
+165 TKSRSVPGARS
-176 HGQEHGRGGWDT
+176 HGQEHGCGGWDS
-188 QAGFPHSHNG
+188 QAGFPHSHND

-208 GLQASPLA
+208 GLQASPLE
-216 LSPFLPCLLSSPV
+216 LSPFLPCLLPSPV

-238 QHINSRSQNSSK
+238 QHISFRSQNSSK
-250 SHGSTYSQTKSLQD
+250 SHGSTYSQTKLLQD

-316 GQDQASFESLEL
+316 GQDQAPFESLEL

-345 LKAKVKAVLSKL
+345 LKAKVKAELSKL
-357 ETPSEPKEETDEDL
+357 ETPSESKEETDEDI

-378 KAELYKFETSSE
+378 KAELSKLETPSE
-390 PIEQTNPIDVQS
+390 PIE
-402 IEEILREMTR
+402 EMTR

-429 SKFPFPAKELQPEG
+429 SKFPFPTKVRHPLSAGLLINWKRAFWLFH
-443 SVAKDQKQY
+443 QY
-452 GAPSETFPGSQPR
+452 GAPSETLPSSQPR

-482 DDQVVEKSPSSL
+482 DDQVAMLLSNFILWWPC
-494 APPSSLQSQPKSV
+494 SSLQSQPKSV

-529 ETESR
+529 ETESH
-534 SSDSEAN
+534 SSDSEVN
-541 DPPRAPAPEP
+541 DPPKAPAPEP
-551 EPPSSN
+551 EPPTSN
-557 KWQLDNWLTKVNPPA
+557 RWQLDNWLTKVNPPA
-572 VPTESPS
+572 VPTESLS
-579 GIAQGDGCEEG
+579 EIARGDGREEG

-595 SISSNSSQQHAELRE
+595 SMSSNSSQQHAELRE

-616 VARAPQKAPLPT
+616 VARAPQEAPLAT
-628 KHSCQKPPAH
+628 KRSCQKPPAH
-638 AEESLSRQTVG
+638 PEEPSPRKTVG
-649 IKRPGKPL
+649 IKRPRKPL
-657 VHEGSK
+657 VQEGPK
-663 RVLKV
+663 RGLKV
-668 ESEPAP
+668 ESEPGP
-674 LEVTDQSFRDK
+674 LEATDQSCRDK
-685 PKVKKAVKTKSNDK
+685 PKVKKTVKTKSTDR
-699 KDLKPGLQEPSE
+699 KDLKPGLQEPSG
-711 KKKDKSSHQ
+711 KKKDKGSHQ
-720 ANTKPFLEPRLMGD
+720 ANAKPFLDPKLMGD
-734 AQARGALSPLRQ
+734 AQAHDAFGPLPQ
-746 GQGTAPIRTSSHRPQ
+746 GQGTTPITTSSHRPQ
-761 DLHKEKLPLP
+761 DLHKEKLPFP
-771 LREKLLSPVRDPPTH
+771 LGEKLLSPVRDPPTR

-804 PRKNGHQRKAE
+804 PRKGGHQRKAE
-815 TKDLPGVRKQ
+815 TKDLAGGRKQ
-825 DLKRKATD
+825 NLKRKAMD
-833 TPEESL
+833 APEESFG
-839 AKKKRG
+839 KKKR
-845 EKEETDRKKMKSEK
+845 EEETDRKKMKSEK
-859 NPKSLQS
+859 ETKSLQS
-866 SANKDSSKLKASKA
+866 SANKDSNKLKASKA
-880 SSETQKKDVFPPL
+880 SSETQKKDVLPPL
-893 PAVSAAQPAPKS
+893 PAMTTAQPALKS

-914 NETDELPAVDN
+914 NETDELPAMDN
-925 PAKKSNHKESLFA
+925 PAGNKSKHKDPLFA
-938 KHRKVEGNHTELSKG
+938 KHRKVKGDHMELSKG
-953 IKGSAGDVTKPFPVP
+953 MKGSAGDVTKPFPVP

-1113 IQAPSSGVARSTGL
+1113 IQAPSPSVARSTGL

-1145 GSNESNGVGHSSI
+1145 GSNDSSGIGHNGI

-1186 LHAYEIWEKADTL
+1186 LHAYEIWEKADAL